1 MQKSYHYIGLLKA
14 VMRLSMTALKAAD
27 AKEVSSSVTAITN
40 EKLKAEKEV
49 NAGKKRTGIFVYSNL
64 GWMLGST
71 FALIGL
77 VSPLFL
83 FFVMSLLFWQHHLL
97 QSMFVIVLS

>member
-14 VMRLSMTALKAAD
+14 VMRLSMTAMKAAD

-49 NAGKKRTGIFVYSNL
+49 NAGKKKTGIFVYSNL

-71 FALIGL
+71 YWIGL
-77 VSPLFL
+77 AIVSVFCFEPFILATP
-83 FFVMSLLFWQHHLL
+83 LL
-97 QSMFVIVLS
+97 QLMS